1 MMQKVKRITAED
13 TALLEQITELE
24 RLCIPNPWSFE
35 MFELEAGRTGGIV
48 LAALDENGD
57 VMGFLT
63 AQRVVDAAD
72 INNVAVHPDK
82 RRQSV
87 GSALL
92 ATFLEQNADC
102 AQIFLEVRAS
112 NVPAIGLYQ
121 KHGFVSVGMRKRY
134 YTNPVEDAILM
145 QYGGNQC

>member
-1 MMQKVKRITAED
+1 MMQKVKKVTAED
-13 TALLEQITELE
+13 TALLTQITELE
-24 RLCIPNPWSFE
+24 QMCIPNPWSYE

-82 RRQSV
+82 RRQAV

-92 ATFLEQNADC
+92 AAFLEQNADC
-102 AQIFLEVRAS
+102 VQIFLEVRAS
-112 NVPAIGLYQ
+112 NEAAIGLYK
-121 KHGFVSVGMRKRY
+121 KHGFLAVGMRKRY
-134 YTNPVEDAILM
+134 YTNPVEDGILM
-145 QYGGNQC
+145 QYGGKTC